1 MALTLLDIA
10 KMNGS
15 VGDLIEDSLVAAPEA
30 RIVPARTI
38 SGYMYK
44 TLHRET
50 IPTVGFRNTNEGAA
64 AVQSVYKQRLHE
76 TYLVDA
82 SSEVDVGVAEV
93 AEDGVDVVLARE
105 AQGML
110 EGAFR
115 GMGSQFFYGT
125 ATTVET
131 SIAGAP
137 TKGFQGLNELTGS
150 TIVVD
155 KAGNGSARSSVWAVK
170 FGEMGVQWIIGNGGA
185 FQTDAPR
192 IVRVTDSNSNPYDA
206 WRTPLRFNIG
216 LQVANTNCLGR
227 IKNITPTATL
237 DDDDIYNLLSKF
249 PVGIVP
255 DALFMS
261 RRSLEQL
268 RASRTA
274 TNISGTPAGRP
285 EQVAGIPIVV
295 TDSILDTEDA

>member
-10 KMNGS
+10 KQNGS

-44 TLHRET
+44 SLHRST
-50 IPTVGFRNTNEGAA
+50 VPTVGFRDANEGAA
-64 AVQSVYKQRLHE
+64 AVQSVYLQRIHE
-76 TYLVDA
+76 TFVVDA
-82 SSEVDVGVAEV
+82 SSEVDVAVAEA

-131 SIAGAP
+131 SIAGSP
-137 TKGFQGLNELTGS
+137 TKGFQGLNQLVGS

-155 KAGNGSARSSVWAVK
+155 KAGTGSARSSVWAVK
-170 FGEMGVQWIIGNGGA
+170 FGENGVQWVVGNNGA
-185 FQTDAPR
+185 IQTDAPR

-206 WRTPLRFNIG
+206 WRTPLRFNMG
-216 LQVANTNCLGR
+216 LQVANTNVLGR
-227 IKNITPTATL
+227 IKNITAAATL
-237 DDDDIYNLLSKF
+237 DDDDIFNLLSLF
-249 PVGIVP
+249 PVAVVP

-274 TNISGTPAGRP
+274 TNITGIPAPTPDS
-285 EQVAGIPIVV
+285 VAGIPIIV

>member
-44 TLHRET
+44 SLHRTT
-50 IPTVGFRNTNEGAA
+50 IPTVGFRDANEGTA

-76 TYLVDA
+76 TFVVDA
-82 SSEVDVGVAEV
+82 SSEIDVAVAEA
-93 AEDGVDVVLARE
+93 AEDGADVVLAR
-105 AQGML
+105 AASGML
-110 EGAFR
+110 QGAFR

-131 SIAGAP
+131 SIAGSP
-137 TKGFQGLNELTGS
+137 TKGFQGLNELVGTDL
-150 TIVVD
+150 IVD
-155 KAGNGSARSSVWAVK
+155 KAGTGSARSSVWGVK
-170 FGEMGVQWIIGNGGA
+170 FGAEGVQWVVGNNGTI
-185 FQTDAPR
+185 QTDDPR

-206 WRTPLRFNIG
+206 WRTPLRFNMG
-216 LQVANTNCLGR
+216 LYVANQNVLGR
-227 IKNITPTATL
+227 IKNITAAATL
-237 DDDDIYNLLSKF
+237 DDDDMYSLLSKF
-249 PVGIVP
+249 PVGVMP
-255 DALFMS
+255 DAWFMS

-274 TNISGTPAGRP
+274 TNIIGSPAP
-285 EQVAGIPIVV
+285 VPDSVAGIPIIV